1 MDILTPDEIRAQLHE
16 VFESK
21 DFQASPRLK
30 DFLAFVVEK
39 TLAAKGQDL
48 KAYTIGV
55 EVFALGKD
63 FDPNTNPLVRT
74 EAGRLRSKLEHFY
87 LHNPGA
93 KIKIDIPKGGYAAA
107 FSKIDPVQKN
117 HGSTHPRNKAYS
129 FSISKVPQAE
139 HKASIM
145 LLPFSNI
152 NKTGCV
158 DAIVEGLSSSMNIHL
173 TKFRDLKIINY
184 NQLAQ
189 FNSAFR
195 EITSKNLNVDTRFI
209 LCGSVQK
216 DENIVEVH
224 ASLVDTTSMHNI
236 WAEKFDAEVNSGSL
250 FEVQE
255 SIAQAIVYR
264 IADDFGLLHRT
275 LLQEMT
281 SGVSPASSIQEA
293 SLLYYHWTTTLTRRD
308 FVTAVESVKKAHASD
323 PQHVPTLAMLA
334 DLYASDHQ
342 WSYGKINIPL
352 DHSLKMASKAAN
364 EDPSCQLAHVALA
377 LNYHLRADF
386 AKFKFCA
393 EKALELNPSS
403 TNTISTL
410 GSGYA
415 MAGVWDKAFEL
426 TSKIMELSS
435 TCPGWC
441 HFAAAMHKYL
451 NNDFENSLIEAQK
464 INMPENLWDSLIKLA
479 AGGFLGERAICEKA
493 TERLFAIYPDFKR
506 DKARIVCNSLPYEN
520 FSSKIL
526 EGIAKAEETIR
537 RDV

>member
-16 VFESK
+16 ILESK

-39 TLAAKGQDL
+39 TLAAKGQEL

-93 KIKIDIPKGGYAAA
+93 RIKIDIPKGGYAAA
-107 FSKIDPVQKN
+107 FLKIHPIQKN
-117 HGSTHPRNKAYS
+117 HRATHPKSEAYS
-129 FSISKVPQAE
+129 FSLSKVPQAE
-139 HKASIM
+139 HKASII

-152 NKTGCV
+152 SKTDYV
-158 DAIVEGLSSSMNIHL
+158 DAIVEGLSSSINIHL
-173 TKFRDLKIINY
+173 TKFRDLKIVNY
-184 NQLAQ
+184 NQIAQ

-209 LCGSVQK
+209 LCGNVQR
-216 DENIVEVH
+216 DGNVVEVH

-236 WAEKFDAEVNSGSL
+236 WAEKFDAEVDSGSL

-308 FVTAVESVKKAHASD
+308 FAIVVESVEKAHAGDSL
-323 PQHVPTLAMLA
+323 HAPTLAMLA
-334 DLYASDHQ
+334 DLYASGHQ
-342 WSYGKINIPL
+342 WSYGKIDSPL
-352 DHSLKMASKAAN
+352 DQSLKMASKAAN
-364 EDPSCQLAHVALA
+364 EDPGCQLAHVALA

-386 AKFKFCA
+386 AKFKLCA

-403 TNTISTL
+403 TNTISAL
-410 GSGYA
+410 GSWYA
-415 MAGVWDKAFEL
+415 MSGMWDKAFEL
-426 TSKIMELSS
+426 TNKIMELSS

-441 HFAAAMHKYL
+441 HFTAAMHKYL
-451 NNDFENSLIEAQK
+451 SNDFENSLIEAQK

-493 TERLFAIYPDFKR
+493 TKRLLGIYPDFQRNKT
-506 DKARIVCNSLPYEN
+506 RIICNNLPYKN

-526 EGIAKAEETIR
+526 EGLAKAEEIT
-537 RDV
+537 